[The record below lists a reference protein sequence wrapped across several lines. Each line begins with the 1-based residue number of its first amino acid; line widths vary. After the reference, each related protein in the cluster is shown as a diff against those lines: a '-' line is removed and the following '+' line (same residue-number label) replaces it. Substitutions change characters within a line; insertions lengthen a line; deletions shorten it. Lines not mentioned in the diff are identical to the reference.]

1 MSICKEYKPQHKK
14 ILKKI
19 WKLNIKECSYTME
32 IILTCSVAVIAFIAT
47 NLDDLFILISF
58 FASNDFSKVS
68 VVLGQYIG
76 ISVLI
81 LISMLAYFFK
91 FIIPP
96 TYIALLGIFP
106 IVIGLNHLLKFKKN
120 STNNLSNKINYTNK
134 KNNVHNNSLLPIIN
148 ILKVS
153 TVTFSNGGDNIGV
166 YAPLFASLSIL
177 QIFLTSTTFLVMI
190 GIWCVISYIMVIN
203 KNIGYKLQE
212 YGHIILPFVLITVGI
227 GILTSWGSIFQF
239 KV

>member
-1 MSICKEYKPQHKK
+1 
-14 ILKKI
+14 
-19 WKLNIKECSYTME
+19 ME
-32 IILTCSVAVIAFIAT
+32 IILTCSVAVTAFIAT
-47 NLDDLFILISF
+47 NLDDMFILIYF
-58 FASNDFSKVS
+58 FTRNEFNKGSI
-68 VVLGQYIG
+68 VLGQYIG

-106 IVIGLNHLLKFKKN
+106 IAIGLNHLCNFKKN
-120 STNNLSNKINYTNK
+120 SSHNLSNKINYTNK
-134 KNNVHNNSLLPIIN
+134 KDIIHDNSSLSIMN
-148 ILKVS
+148 ILKVA

-166 YAPLFASLSIL
+166 YAPLFASLSIS

-190 GIWCVISYIMVIN
+190 GIWCIISYIMVIN
-203 KNIGYKLQE
+203 KIIGYKLQE
-212 YGHIILPFVLITVGI
+212 YGHIILPFVLIIIGI
-227 GILTSWGSIFQF
+227 GVLTSWGSIFPF